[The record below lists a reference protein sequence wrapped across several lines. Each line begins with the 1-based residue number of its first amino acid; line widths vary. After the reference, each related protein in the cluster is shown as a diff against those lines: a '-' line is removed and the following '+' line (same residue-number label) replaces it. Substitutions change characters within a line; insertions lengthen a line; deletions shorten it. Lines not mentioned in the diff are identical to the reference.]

1 MNRLRKNKKGKD
13 IVEDV
18 DAVPSPVSMSNPFK
32 KNKKEEPEPKPE
44 FDLANALPSAD
55 QFRTSLLMP
64 KLSARFSMLREQDD
78 PTTKVGKANDD
89 SVLFPKRASRLN
101 LFGHNPSLLSDID
114 EVSINSRPSLAL
126 GRTDSYASDGTEDD
140 GSYTGSIMNRKR
152 PIGEGN
158 NLFGGRQK
166 VYKVPANAS
175 SSEGL
180 RGRALYEDDV
190 TLSAFQ
196 RLRLKEK
203 EEKLAEEAAADS
215 PQDST
220 SPDLE
225 ESSPAFS
232 TKRTTSSSTTSGH
245 SNRRTS
251 TAATS
256 IDEQSITG
264 SQQAPSTLGT
274 SNTPT
279 SPNKPSWPPPNH
291 VAKTRRL
298 YGQGIAQAVQE
309 QQTSAFSRLESISR
323 QRAGAGTPEAP
334 RLNRSFSK
342 STTNLQER
350 PSRLSPVQAAP
361 VYQGN
366 NPPLSANSPKSN
378 EDAAASTNGTAG
390 SNNNPGYGSVPPLS
404 PPISETEEAATL
416 AAAVHPD
423 DRGKATA
430 MGLFNKP
437 STPFDEQQFSRRQV
451 QMHEGRN
458 TPPLRRRSPT
468 NSVVQ
473 PDSVTRP
480 RGLSN
485 TSYRSKA
492 ESASSRYSSEAHHAS
507 PNSRA
512 SSVRELS
519 PIRATHNSFMM
530 NLSGSDSEGDAED
543 DGPAKQVP
551 SASSQ
556 APDGIHPA
564 FRSHPGSRESDSQPS
579 AREVQD
585 IPEVRYSDLSD
596 LKAIAGNQVAD
607 GLPSPIPEEA
617 SDEKAPDSPTLGPSG
632 LGLSGLIRTHLRHD
646 SSVSSIYPPPSPGLP
661 SQPDQQ
667 RLGPPS
673 QESHP
678 PASSCSNG
686 YGDSMDKKPGAAEE
700 RSDPASPPATQSAA
714 ASSFS
719 MRAKQLRDQAA
730 ALREQNESRAGSRA
744 EDHGPSWQ
752 DELKHMHKRDGS
764 TETQK
769 EREEFASVL
778 AERRRR
784 VEENMRNL
792 GAIESRSSSPV
803 PGRQTPDLNH
813 GKPGNAFAMLKNRSI
828 KHTATGKQDP
838 KQESA
843 QPKGFKMFGLGS
855 NSTSMNASTPSLVSS
870 DSWREEEPAHALGK
884 HSNSSAPQIASGR
897 GTSRVRSSRDETRES
912 SSSRGPSPNSF
923 GSRRRDRSNSA
934 SGRSKSRTRPRDD
947 LGMVAEDAVSQYE
960 GHQPED
966 QHGPR
971 GPPSVPASARP
982 SVEYNDRT
990 SYERSASAA
999 SERYRSNSRAAAPGY
1014 IDLDFIGESPRP
1026 SPVAPYAA
1034 NTTPPL
1040 PETDTEPS
1048 RLSPS
1053 STTLAS
1059 LAQRGPGSNGLPKR
1073 TVVKSQISE
1082 PTFVSSTSNVPTVG
1096 LPAGA
1101 SLSNGM
1107 EAPPIPPMNPRRRQ
1121 TTTQTILNALKG
1133 DKSSAPPAK
1142 DNAEERSTF
1151 EDDDDRR
1158 FLSRQRLRKTSGDHQ
1173 RSEGGMF

>member
-1 MNRLRKNKKGKD
+1 MNRFRKNKKGKD
-13 IVEDV
+13 TVEDV
-18 DAVPSPVSMSNPFK
+18 DAVPSPVSMPNPFK
-32 KNKKEEPEPKPE
+32 KNSKKEEPEPKPE
-44 FDLANALPSAD
+44 FDLENALPSTD

-101 LFGHNPSLLSDID
+101 LFGHNPSLLSDIE
-114 EVSINSRPSLAL
+114 EVSSINGRPSLAL
-126 GRTDSYASDGTEDD
+126 GRSDS
-140 GSYTGSIMNRKR
+140 KR
-152 PIGEGN
+152 PTGEGN
-158 NLFGGRQK
+158 ILFGGRQK

-180 RGRALYEDDV
+180 RGRAVYEDDV

-196 RLRLKEK
+196 RLRLKER
-203 EEKLAEEAAADS
+203 EEKLAEETADS

-225 ESSPAFS
+225 EGSPAFS
-232 TKRTTSSSTTSGH
+232 TKRTTSSSTTSGN

-256 IDEQSITG
+256 IDEQSSTG
-264 SQQAPSTLGT
+264 SQQASSTLGT
-274 SNTPT
+274 SNNTPT

-291 VAKTRRL
+291 VAKARRL
-298 YGQGIAQAVQE
+298 YGQGIAQAVQD
-309 QQTSAFSRLESISR
+309 QQSSTLSRLESISR
-323 QRAGAGTPEAP
+323 QRAGAGTPEVP

-350 PSRLSPVQAAP
+350 PSRISPVQAAP

-366 NPPLSANSPKSN
+366 SPPLSANSQKSN
-378 EDAAASTNGTAG
+378 DAHHQDSTNGTAG
-390 SNNNPGYGSVPPLS
+390 SNPGYGSMPPLS
-404 PPISETEEAATL
+404 PPMSETEEAATL
-416 AAAVHPD
+416 AAALHPD

-437 STPFDEQQFSRRQV
+437 STPFDEQQYSRRQL

-473 PDSVTRP
+473 PDGVTRP

-492 ESASSRYSSEAHHAS
+492 ESVSSRYSSEAHHNG
-507 PNSRA
+507 PDSRA
-512 SSVRELS
+512 SSVRDPS
-519 PIRATHNSFMM
+519 PTRATHNSFLM
-530 NLSGSDSEGDAED
+530 NLSGSDSEGDADD
-543 DGPAKQVP
+543 DGPAKQGP

-564 FRSHPGSRESDSQPS
+564 FRSRPGSRESNYSQQS

-596 LKAIAGNQVAD
+596 LNTIAVNQATD

-646 SSVSSIYPPPSPGLP
+646 SNVSSIYPPPSPRLP
-661 SQPDQQ
+661 GQPDQQ
-667 RLGPPS
+667 HPEPPS
-673 QESHP
+673 QEPHP
-678 PASSCSNG
+678 PASSRSNESD
-686 YGDSMDKKPGAAEE
+686 DSMGQKPAAAEE
-700 RSDPASPPATQSAA
+700 HCDPAPAPAIQSA

-744 EDHGPSWQ
+744 ENHGQSWQ

-784 VEENMRNL
+784 VEENLRNL
-792 GAIESRSSSPV
+792 GDIESRSSSPV
-803 PGRQTPDLNH
+803 PGRQTPDLSH
-813 GKPGNAFAMLKNRSI
+813 GKPGNAFAMLKNRSV
-828 KHTATGKQDP
+828 KHSPIGKQDS
-838 KQESA
+838 KQDPA
-843 QPKGFKMFGLGS
+843 QPKGLKMFGLGGS
-855 NSTSMNASTPSLVSS
+855 STPMNASTPSLVS
-870 DSWREEEPAHALGK
+870 REEEPAHSLGK
-884 HSNSSAPQIASGR
+884 HSNSSAPHIASSHGIS
-897 GTSRVRSSRDETRES
+897 SRVRSSREETRES

-966 QHGPR
+966 HQHGPR

-982 SVEYNDRT
+982 SLESNDRT
-990 SYERSASAA
+990 SYERSAG
-999 SERYRSNSRAAAPGY
+999 RYRSNSRAAAPGY
-1014 IDLDFIGESPRP
+1014 FDLDFIGESPRP
-1026 SPVAPYAA
+1026 SPVTPYAA

-1053 STTLAS
+1053 STMLAS
-1059 LAQRGPGSNGLPKR
+1059 LAQRSSGSNGLPKK
-1073 TVVKSQISE
+1073 TVDKSQISE

-1096 LPAGA
+1096 LPPGA

-1107 EAPPIPPMNPRRRQ
+1107 EAPPVPPMNPRRRQ

-1133 DKSSAPPAK
+1133 DKSSASSGK

-1151 EDDDDRR
+1151 EDDDDERR

-1173 RSEGGMF
+1173 RSEGGMI